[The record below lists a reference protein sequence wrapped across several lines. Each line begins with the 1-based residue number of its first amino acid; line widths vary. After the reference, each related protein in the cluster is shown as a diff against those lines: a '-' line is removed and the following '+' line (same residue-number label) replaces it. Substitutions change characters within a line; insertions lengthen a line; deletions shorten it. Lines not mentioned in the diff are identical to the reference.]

1 MRPPKSE
8 KQKKQNE
15 EQRPQDMLAEFK
27 TSCADSVNVLNKKLD
42 EVAVENQEL
51 KNEVEEIKKQLA
63 ALPVTPK
70 DTTTYVA
77 IAPIVDPTKVV
88 AAPSTTKTKQIT
100 KQDSLDMLGKDFQL
114 PQHKYNVIVAS
125 FHNFDYAQKYADML
139 RKKGY
144 NVVLQKFTLRQD
156 VMRVCILS
164 TDDKREALKMVRM
177 SQVSINPETWI
188 YTVPDK

>member
-1 MRPPKSE
+1 
-8 KQKKQNE
+8 
-15 EQRPQDMLAEFK
+15 
-27 TSCADSVNVLNKKLD
+27 
-42 EVAVENQEL
+42 
-51 KNEVEEIKKQLA
+51 
-63 ALPVTPK
+63 
-70 DTTTYVA
+70 
-77 IAPIVDPTKVV
+77 VDPTKVV

-100 KQDSLDMLGKDFQL
+100 KQDSLDMLVKDFQL
-114 PQHKYNVIVAS
+114 PQNNYNVIVAS